1 MEQASSEQRRPIMS
15 NRLYYGDNLKILTI
29 EELLDGSERAK
40 FPDMAMGGQ
49 TFKKAK
55 AESKKSERKGL
66 F

>member
-1 MEQASSEQRRPIMS
+1 MS